1 MDVLE
6 NLYDEEKLNILNRL
20 KDVEFDDEI
29 YLNEEDLSIP
39 NIEELDKEEYFI
51 FMLNQMDKKIKLYE
65 KYICTD
71 SINLKSIIQMAL
83 DNEDYDDALNT
94 IWLVNGSWNHQT
106 MYLH

>member
-6 NLYDEEKLNILNRL
+6 NLYDEEKLNLLNRL

-29 YLNEEDLSIP
+29 YLSEEDLSIP

-51 FMLNQMDKKIKLYE
+51 FMLNQMNKKIKLYE

-71 SINLKSIIQMAL
+71 SINLKNIIQMAL

-94 IWLVNGSWNHQT
+94 IWLVNGSWNHQI

>member
-1 MDVLE
+1 MDILE
-6 NLYDEEKLNILNRL
+6 NLYEDEKIKLLEKFS
-20 KDVEFDDEI
+20 KVEHDDI
-29 YLNEEDLSIP
+29 YLTEEDLSIP

-94 IWLVNGSWNHQT
+94 IWLVNGSWNHHT
-106 MYLH
+106 MYLK